1 MGNPPSYP
9 KDTQEKF
16 KGLRWIPLIPEL
28 LNYDQTQ
35 LLVIGETLH
44 PGDKPAEGV
53 AEHEEDE
60 LRSAT
65 ESANDKQGTQ
75 VSC

>member
-9 KDTQEKF
+9 EATQEKF
-16 KGLRWIPLIPEL
+16 EGLRWIPLIPEL
-28 LNYDQTQ
+28 LDYDQTQ
-35 LLVIGETLH
+35 LLIIGETLH
-44 PGDKPAEGV
+44 PEDKPAEGV
-53 AEHEEDE
+53 AEHEDE